1 MTLITA
7 YLWGVASVFMIEGIV
22 LMFAIDWLRK
32 KVHESADK
40 DSKMG

>member
-7 YLWGVASVFMIEGIV
+7 YLWGVASVFMIEGVV
-22 LMFAIDWLRK
+22 LVFAIDWLRK

-40 DSKMG
+40 TTEMV